1 MNESAKKAHRVLDI
15 ATHLRKD
22 AERIVKLRRFV
33 RDGNTAEAEESL
45 DRYEEGHVA
54 SLIRATMF
62 ESIVFACARVTDK
75 AKTERF
81 TIATARALLA
91 DSKVFS
97 AIARDGNAAALTEF
111 IVAAD
116 KLASNAGML
125 RLRTLRN
132 YAIVPHLP
140 TNYTKAD
147 RAFSYDMENTV
158 DFVLTAVLK
167 LCQGTG
173 VYNVSFDTVDQEW
186 SAPSKAYWGRLLSAR
201 QKGRL
206 VV

>member
-1 MNESAKKAHRVLDI
+1 RM
-15 ATHLRKD
+15 
-22 AERIVKLRRFV
+22 
-33 RDGNTAEAEESL
+33 
-45 DRYEEGHVA
+45 
-54 SLIRATMF
+54 
-62 ESIVFACARVTDK
+62 TDK
-75 AKTERF
+75 AKTGRF

-91 DSKVFS
+91 DSKAFS
-97 AIARDGNAAALTEF
+97 AIAGDGNAAALTEF

-116 KLASNAGML
+116 KLATYAGML

-132 YAIVPHLP
+132 YGSVHHLP
-140 TNYTKAD
+140 MNYTKVD
-147 RAFSYDMENTV
+147 RAFSDDMENTV
-158 DFVLTAVLK
+158 DFVLTAARK

-186 SAPSKAYWGRLLSAR
+186 SAPSKAYWGRLLSAQ